1 MPDTPP
7 PTPPKTISPVHE
19 FTFMDFL
26 NMIIFLGLAIA
37 GGYYGWKF
45 GGQWSYG
52 YWTKIQEWGVYVGY
66 IIGSLFTSA
75 KSKVASYRNPTP

>member
-1 MPDTPP
+1 MPETPP
-7 PTPPKTISPVHE
+7 PTPPKTISPVAE

-26 NMIIFLGLAIA
+26 NVIIMIGLIVA
-37 GGYYGWKF
+37 GGYYGWKL

-52 YWTKIQEWGVYVGY
+52 YWTKVQGWGVYIGA

-75 KSKVASYRNPTP
+75 KSKISSSSTPV